1 MATRDPEATRQ
12 RLIEAARHEF
22 GEFGIAGARVDR
34 IAANAEANKA
44 QIYHY
49 FGSKDQLFDAVWE
62 SIVKTVFEGAP
73 VDIYDIPGFAVR
85 LADVYIANPEIQR
98 LVTWKR
104 LERGH
109 DPPHPYAFEGARPM
123 IDAIAK
129 AQASGTVAD
138 HFDAPVLFGLIVSIA
153 AMWQTHSP
161 DFLGVVG
168 VSDPKRRRQ
177 IVRDAVER
185 LVAR

>member
-1 MATRDPEATRQ
+1 MATRDSEATRQ
-12 RLIEAARHEF
+12 RLIEAARREF
-22 GEFGIAGARVDR
+22 GEFGNAGARVDR
-34 IAANAEANKA
+34 IAANAESNKA

-49 FGSKDQLFDAVWE
+49 FGSKDQLFDAVWASVIKE
-62 SIVKTVFEGAP
+62 FVVDTP
-73 VDIYDIPGFAVR
+73 VDIDDLPGYAVR
-85 LADVYIANPEIQR
+85 LADVYAANPEIQR

-109 DPPHPYAFEGARPM
+109 DPPHAFAVESTPPI
-123 IDAIAK
+123 IDAIAE

-138 HFDAPVLFGLIVSIA
+138 HFDAPVLFSLILSIA

-161 DFLGVVG
+161 DFASIVG
-168 VSDPKRRRQ
+168 VSDPKRRRE

-185 LVAR
+185 LLAR

>member
-1 MATRDPEATRQ
+1 MATRDSEATRQ
-12 RLIEAARHEF
+12 RLIDAGRREF

-62 SIVKTVFEGAP
+62 SIVKTVVEGAP
-73 VDIYDIPGFAVR
+73 VDVDDIPGHAVR
-85 LADVYIANPEIQR
+85 LADLFSANPEIQR
-98 LVTWKR
+98 LATWKR

-109 DPPHPYAFEGARPM
+109 DPPNPLAVEGTRPL

-138 HFDAPVLFGLIVSIA
+138 HFDPRVLYGLIVNIA
-153 AMWQTHSP
+153 GMWETSSP
-161 DFLGVVG
+161 DFLSVVG
-168 VSDPKRRRQ
+168 VSDPKRRRK

-185 LVAR
+185 LIAR

>member
-1 MATRDPEATRQ
+1 M
-12 RLIEAARHEF
+12 
-22 GEFGIAGARVDR
+22 RVDR

-62 SIVKTVFEGAP
+62 SIVKTVVDGTP
-73 VDIYDIPGFAVR
+73 VDIDDIPGYAVR
-85 LADVYIANPEIQR
+85 LADVYASNPEIQR

-109 DPPHPYAFEGARPM
+109 DAPHPFAVEGTRPM
-123 IDAIAK
+123 VDAIAK

-138 HFDAPVLFGLIVSIA
+138 HFDAPVLFGLILSIA
-153 AMWQTHSP
+153 AMWHSHSP

-168 VSDPKRRRQ
+168 VSDPQRRRQ

-185 LVAR
+185 LLAR

>member
-1 MATRDPEATRQ
+1 MATRDSEATRQ
-12 RLIEAARHEF
+12 RLIEAAHREF

-34 IAANAEANKA
+34 IAASAAANKA

-62 SIVKTVFEGAP
+62 SIVKEVLWDTP
-73 VDIYDIPGFAVR
+73 VDIDDIPGYAVR
-85 LADVYIANPEIQR
+85 LADIYAAHPEIQR

-104 LERGH
+104 LERRH
-109 DPPHPYAFEGARPM
+109 DPPHAFAVEGSRPM

-129 AQASGTVAD
+129 AQASGTVTD
-138 HFDAPVLFGLIVSIA
+138 HFDAQVLFGLIVRIA
-153 AMWQTHSP
+153 AMWETSSP
-161 DFLGVVG
+161 DFLSVVG
-168 VSDPKRRRQ
+168 VSDPKRRRK

-185 LVAR
+185 LVTR